1 MNEEQNEE
9 QSEVQSQEVES
20 PKEQEPKIPE
30 GTEVI
35 GEKVLCS
42 KHGDVTRS
50 LTTFKYLKVEE
61 NEKHEKSIQPYTAV
75 FCTQCIC
82 DLLFDLQEQGK
93 IGSLRRE
100 KQVASHKD
108 AAKIMAYFAK
118 KLKEIKEQEKKKEQE
133 RKKEEEIKAL
143 EEKALEEKTDENK
156 TE

>member
-1 MNEEQNEE
+1 MNEEQNEEQNKE

-82 DLLFDLQEQGK
+82 DRLFDLQEQGK

-118 KLKEIKEQEKKKEQE
+118 KLKEIKEQEKKKE
-133 RKKEEEIKAL
+133 EEIKAL

>member
-1 MNEEQNEE
+1 MDKEQDK
-9 QSEVQSQEVES
+9 VQTQEVENTTI
-20 PKEQEPKIPE
+20 QEPEIPE

-42 KHGDVTRS
+42 KHGDVTGS

-61 NEKHEKSIQPYTAV
+61 NEKHEKSIQPYNAI

-93 IGSLRRE
+93 IGSLQRE
-100 KQVASHKD
+100 KQVASHED
-108 AAKIMAYFAK
+108 AAKIRAYYADRLAK
-118 KLKEIKEQEKKKEQE
+118 IQEQAKKKEE
-133 RKKEEEIKAL
+133 A
-143 EEKALEEKTDENK
+143 KALEEKTDENK